1 MNTNIKQR
9 YNEAATGC
17 ATALSGKASVFQ
29 AKDLPPSGTRI
40 RRIVESL
47 ILGFIMCGTAV
58 AETVTVRVGPPSAGH
73 SFVPDMVSIQPGD
86 TVRWVWESQGHTVT
100 SGDPNTGASNGM
112 FGSGLRNTGY
122 QFSFTFP
129 NPGSYYYYCGPHQ
142 QMGMFGFVNVGS
154 PTPTPTPA
162 AAAGQPLNVSTRLR
176 VQTGEG
182 AMIGGFIITG
192 SAAKRVIIRA
202 IGPSLSQAGVAGV
215 LADPTIELNGSGG
228 AIARND
234 DWKTTQQAAIEASG
248 VPPSDD
254 RESAIMATLA
264 PGSYTAIVAGKG
276 NNTGVGLVEVYDLD
290 QPADSKLANIS
301 TRGAVGVDTDV
312 MVGGFI
318 LGKGTD
324 PARILVRAIGPTLT
338 DAGISA
344 VLADP
349 TLQLRDANGVTVRE
363 NDDWKQT
370 QQTEIEATGIPP
382 RNDRESAIVAT
393 LTPAPYTAILAGKN
407 GGVGVGLVEVYQLQ

>member
-1 MNTNIKQR
+1 MKANIKQR
-9 YNEAATGC
+9 YNEAAIGC
-17 ATALSGKASVFQ
+17 ATALSSKASVVQ
-29 AKDLPPSGTRI
+29 AKDLPPSRTRI
-40 RRIVESL
+40 RRIVASL

-154 PTPTPTPA
+154 PTPTPAPA
-162 AAAGQPLNVSTRLR
+162 APAQPLNVSTRLR

-192 SAAKRVIIRA
+192 NAAKKVIIRA

-234 DWKTTQQAAIEASG
+234 DWKTTQQAEIQATTI
-248 VPPSDD
+248 PPSNDL
-254 RESAIMATLA
+254 ESAIVATLA

>member
-1 MNTNIKQR
+1 MTRAFND
-9 YNEAATGC
+9 AG
-17 ATALSGKASVFQ
+17 VF
-29 AKDLPPSGTRI
+29 DY
-40 RRIVESL
+40 
-47 ILGFIMCGTAV
+47 F
-58 AETVTVRVGPPSAGH
+58 
-73 SFVPDMVSIQPGD
+73 
-86 TVRWVWESQGHTVT
+86 
-100 SGDPNTGASNGM
+100 
-112 FGSGLRNTGY
+112 
-122 QFSFTFP
+122 
-129 NPGSYYYYCGPHQ
+129 CGPHRE
-142 QMGMFGFVNVGS
+142 MGMIGKITVGS
-154 PTPTPTPA
+154 TPTPTPTPA
-162 AAAGQPLNVSTRLR
+162 AASQPLNVSTRLR

-234 DWKTTQQAAIEASG
+234 DWKTTQQAEIQATTI
-248 VPPSDD
+248 PPSNDL
-254 RESAIMATLA
+254 ESAIVATLA

-407 GGVGVGLVEVYQLQ
+407 GGVGVGLVEVYQLP